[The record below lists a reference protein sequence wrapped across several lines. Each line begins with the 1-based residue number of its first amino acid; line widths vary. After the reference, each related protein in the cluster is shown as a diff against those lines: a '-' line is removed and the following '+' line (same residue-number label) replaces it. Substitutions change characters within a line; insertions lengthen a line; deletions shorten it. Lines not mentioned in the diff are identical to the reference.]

1 MTEQIVLV
9 MELMLPFLSCAE
21 RQVTMVCVAA
31 RALVDSGPAFTCSL
45 RKSKAGS
52 AVGGCVECRNHCRRF
67 CRVKEVVEL
76 LQRFMYNCMLLP
88 KSEENKQEAAPCEWN
103 TARILAKARKFPS
116 PRQIVEMA
124 GRLNALLDVEGK
136 NREISNREICP
147 IRLSILI
154 CSFLASAVETTGEY
168 SIKNK
173 YHIRR
178 CLKLAVAIHTYFFA
192 A

>member
-1 MTEQIVLV
+1 

-31 RALVDSGPAFTCSL
+31 RALVDSGQAFTCCL
-45 RKSKAGS
+45 RRIKAGS
-52 AVGGCVECRNHCRRF
+52 TAGGCVECRNHRRRF
-67 CRVKEVVEL
+67 CRVKKVVEL
-76 LQRFMYNCMLLP
+76 LQRFMCNCMLLP

-103 TARILAKARKFPS
+103 AARILAKARKFPS
-116 PRQIVEMA
+116 PGQIVEMA

-136 NREISNREICP
+136 SREVSNRKICQV
-147 IRLSILI
+147 RLTILT
-154 CSFLASAVETTGEY
+154 CSFLANAIEATGEC

-173 YHIRR
+173 HHIRR
-178 CLKLAVAIHTYFFA
+178 CLKLAVAIHTYLFA